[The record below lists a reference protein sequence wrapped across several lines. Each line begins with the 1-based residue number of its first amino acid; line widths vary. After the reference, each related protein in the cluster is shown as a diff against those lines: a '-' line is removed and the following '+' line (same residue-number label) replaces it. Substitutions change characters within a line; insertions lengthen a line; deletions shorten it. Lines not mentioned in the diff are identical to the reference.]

1 MLRERFFLTAAL
13 LTLTTGTT
21 LLAQDKALTCLL
33 SADFESGLP
42 AGWDIGTPVEVV
54 GGGGATADAWRV
66 ANASEANSNGFFPV
80 PDQPYDGRF
89 IMANDDAPPC
99 DCSMGSVVLT
109 APAVD
114 LTAVNGAVLQF
125 RVFHDGNFDGGP
137 ALVEASTDGSTW
149 TRVDSIPSVSG
160 AWQQRFIDLSTY
172 DGAAGLQVRFSWS
185 DNGQWASGVALDDI
199 CVRGRLNED
208 LTLVEAF
215 LHDPEPSPFNTNVRS
230 LRYTEL
236 PLQQAEALTVAARIR
251 NSGRNMARQLRVN
264 VSITQ
269 NGNTQGPFS
278 SATLDSLV
286 PGAEVLLRVATGWT
300 PTAVGELLISY
311 TVEAQQADEDALD
324 NSAELSMRITGPG
337 WADGYGALASFSGTE
352 TGGLAGE
359 GAFVVLARAELGDEP
374 SAPTGV
380 SVTFGGGCTEGTT
393 IRGMLLDGNLSFVDS
408 SMRRTLTADD
418 IQRINAGEAFF
429 LAFDGAS
436 VSGDVHYGVQSIG
449 PSDRLEVRC
458 SGPVAQGAALI
469 MEGPFLD
476 VDHTLRSPLLRLHF
490 EQVGV
495 GIEEA
500 AGPEDALLTYRT
512 GNDLVVMRKDDRHA
526 AELTV
531 LDGAGRMIHILR
543 VAPGSDRVSIPIDH
557 LPSGI
562 FVVTL
567 TTSEGRHA
575 QRITLLPHR

>member
-21 LLAQDKALTCLL
+21 LLAQDKALPCLL

-42 AGWDIGTPVEVV
+42 AGWDIGAPVEVV
-54 GGGGATADAWRV
+54 GGSGATADAWRV
-66 ANASEANSNGFFPV
+66 ASASEANSNGFFPV
-80 PDQPYDGRF
+80 PDLPYDGRF

-125 RVFHDGNFDGGP
+125 RVFHDGNFEGGP

-160 AWQQRFIDLSTY
+160 AWQQRFIDLSAY
-172 DGAAGLQVRFSWS
+172 DGVAGLQVRFSWS
-185 DNGQWASGVALDDI
+185 DNGQWASGIALDDI

-251 NSGRNMARQLRVN
+251 NSGRNTARQLRVN

-269 NGNTQGPFS
+269 NGDTQGPFS

-286 PGAEVLLRVATGWT
+286 PGAEVLLRVPTGWT
-300 PTAVGELLISY
+300 PTAVGELQISY

-352 TGGLAGE
+352 AGGVVGE
-359 GAFVVLARAELGDEP
+359 GAFVVLARAELGNEAN
-374 SAPTGV
+374 APTGV
-380 SVTFGGGCTEGTT
+380 SVTFGGGCTVGTT
-393 IRGMLLDGNLSFVDS
+393 IRGMLLDDNLSFVDS

-418 IQRINAGEAFF
+418 IQRINDGEPFF
-429 LAFDGAS
+429 LPLGGAS
-436 VSGDVHYGVQSIG
+436 VSGDIHYGVQSLG
-449 PSDRLEVRC
+449 TSDRMEVRC
-458 SGPVAQGAALI
+458 SGPVAPGAAVI
-469 MEGPFLD
+469 MEGLFLD
-476 VDHTLRSPLLRLHF
+476 VDYAVRSPLLRLHF

-495 GIEEA
+495 GIKEEA
-500 AGPEDALLTYRT
+500 GSDDAMLTFQS
-512 GNDLVVMRKDDRHA
+512 GNDLVVIRKDDRST

-531 LDGAGRMIHILR
+531 LDGAGRMVSRLGMP
-543 VAPGSDRVSIPIDH
+543 PGRDRVSIPINQ

-575 QRITLLPHR
+575 QRVTLVPQR